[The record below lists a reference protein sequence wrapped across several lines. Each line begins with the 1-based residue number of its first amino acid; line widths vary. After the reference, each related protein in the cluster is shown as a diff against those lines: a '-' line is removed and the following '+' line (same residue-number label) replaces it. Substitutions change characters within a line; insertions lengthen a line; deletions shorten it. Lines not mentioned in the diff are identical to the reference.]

1 MKLPGNEKMKKGKT
15 ELAVFPFAIWLQ
27 FHKQLFVAVLSRVAL
42 SFIATSLSV
51 HYIKLL
57 WYSLN

>member
-1 MKLPGNEKMKKGKT
+1 MKKGKT
-15 ELAVFPFAIWLQ
+15 ELVVFPFAIRLQ

-42 SFIATSLSV
+42 SFIATSFNV
-51 HYIKLL
+51 HYVKLL